1 MYERELRVNVR
12 MMLFWM
18 VMKEEVVEQEEQE

>member
-1 MYERELRVNVR
+1 MYERVLRVNVR